1 MAYEIV
7 WEPEGVLVQ
16 FSALVTA
23 RDLINSARQM
33 QGDSRFDEGHYV
45 INDLTAV
52 TRHELSEEPLV
63 ELSALHYGAYASHPN
78 CRIVFVT
85 TDAALGDL
93 VKNVLMAPEMASYQI
108 EVFASASDARD
119 WLESQPDLHVMSNV
133 MGFRIR

>member
-16 FSALVTA
+16 FSSLVSA
-23 RDLINSARQM
+23 RELINSARQM

-45 INDLTAV
+45 IYDFTAV
-52 TRHELSEEPLV
+52 TGHEGSEDALV

-93 VKNVLMAPEMASYQI
+93 VKSILTASEMASYQV
-108 EVFASASDARD
+108 EVMPSVTAARD
-119 WLESQPDLHVMSNV
+119 WLDSQPDLHVMSNV
-133 MGFRIR
+133 MGFRVR